1 MAYIPINHNNYKHT
15 YVSAD
20 TRLSPS
26 VRMWVG
32 SKRTLVKCVNILGYF
47 FLYNISELISLKSF
61 HFHVRSYKRG
71 ECECLF
77 AAVQIEVKVLPV
89 KKTYF
94 HSYFV
99 GFFLLVVVVVFFIS
113 RFLLFY
119 ISVII
124 LSINTTLFI
133 YKNKS
138 LTLKYL
144 FCLLFSFFCEDPSLK
159 LWLGPDIISLGSEMK
174 KNKY

>member
-1 MAYIPINHNNYKHT
+1 MYLQTHEYLHLFGCGQAA
-15 YVSAD
+15 SAHL
-20 TRLSPS
+20 LS
-26 VRMWVG
+26 V
-32 SKRTLVKCVNILGYF
+32 LIFLAIF

-77 AAVQIEVKVLPV
+77 AAAVQIEVKVLPG

-144 FCLLFSFFCEDPSLK
+144 FFLLFFTSFFCEDPLNFVRITET
-159 LWLGPDIISLGSEMK
+159 LAWT
-174 KNKY
+174 